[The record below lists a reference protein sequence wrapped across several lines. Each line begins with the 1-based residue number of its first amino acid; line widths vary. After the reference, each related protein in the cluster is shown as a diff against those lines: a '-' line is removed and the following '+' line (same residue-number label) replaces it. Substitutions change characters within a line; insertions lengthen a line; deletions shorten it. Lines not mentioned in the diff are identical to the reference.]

1 MELLIDVF
9 NEQAERTHWL
19 ERKYPWFDI
28 LWNWTLALLLTV
40 LVVATIVVGIQH
52 EIDRKSAEQTATAMA
67 ELEAQRQAEA
77 DAEEE
82 RLRAIQASEEAVMN
96 AEATELAR
104 AFYGIRLFVDKY
116 GYTERDFK
124 TYARCIFN
132 RADSGNGKIIEIIKR
147 EGQFLGYSENNPV
160 IDEYF
165 NMALEFIKEWHS
177 ETTKPCDSSFQFA
190 ELNSDGIWLKNDINA
205 NGYAR
210 RWRAA

>member
-40 LVVATIVVGIQH
+40 LVVATIVVGIQR

-67 ELEAQRQAEA
+67 EVEAQRQAEA
-77 DAEEE
+77 DAEAE
-82 RLRAIQASEEAVMN
+82 RLKAIQASEEVVMN
-96 AEATELAR
+96 AEATILAK

-116 GYTERDFK
+116 GYTERDFQ

-132 RADSGNGKIIEIIKR
+132 RCDATGRSISEIITQ
-147 EGQFLGYSENNPV
+147 EGQFLGYSVNNPV

-165 NMALEFIKEWHS
+165 NMALEFIKEWHAES
-177 ETTKPCDSSFQFA
+177 TKPCDSSFQFA